1 MNRKKFIKWLST
13 PLEDDINH
21 NYMDRLLELYET
33 MEDSLASKGI
43 ILNEKTKINFMRFCF
58 LLFQNSHSG

>member
-1 MNRKKFIKWLST
+1 MDRKKFIKWLST
-13 PLEDDINH
+13 PLDDDINH